1 MKKAS
6 FLFSLICEH
15 FQRFYATTRGQMI
28 YNVFILVDNI
38 INSDNGLKKTNFSA
52 FKCSEAEA
60 VEQFL
65 LLRRRFKKNEINTFR
80 RFKQIIKLT
89 FELCF
94 CS

>member
-1 MKKAS
+1 MKTPT
-6 FLFSLICEH
+6 LEV
-15 FQRFYATTRGQMI
+15 YVTTQGLMI
-28 YNVFILVDNI
+28 NNVYILVDNI

-65 LLRRRFKKNEINTFR
+65 LLRRRFKKNEITDTFR